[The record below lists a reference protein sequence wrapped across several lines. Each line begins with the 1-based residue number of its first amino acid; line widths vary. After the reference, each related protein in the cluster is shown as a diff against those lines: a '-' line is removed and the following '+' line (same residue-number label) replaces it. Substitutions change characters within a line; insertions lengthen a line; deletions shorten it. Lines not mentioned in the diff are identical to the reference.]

1 MCSKCCMINVI
12 IVIPIQQENPSR
24 IGRRPLFTS
33 LTIFVLNPI
42 DVIAIT
48 IKNLDS
54 SFNGENTSG
63 ETPTHTAIVVIR
75 LAPIKNKIK
84 NGNTFFI
91 ETVPPSAEPAF
102 RIRKNASANVIG
114 MIANVRVNFTV
125 TALSSV

>member
-24 IGRRPLFTS
+24 IGRRTAFHQPYNIGIKS
-33 LTIFVLNPI
+33 D

-63 ETPTHTAIVVIR
+63 ETPTDTAIVVIR